1 MKLEMRTLKNI
12 AAAAMTL
19 AVVFGAASLK
29 PVTANA
35 AEASG
40 SASIE
45 EENSYISFQDEAYQ
59 NEFLCRVNNERAK
72 AGLKPVQLGDSN
84 HNSAAQERAKELASS
99 YSYVRPNGQ
108 RDFTIFAENGIN
120 DASVGENY
128 IAGVST
134 PDAAVDQWMNID
146 FARERMLNA
155 DVTTMSVGHY
165 EGGVYNNYWV
175 LIFSCPENSYTS
187 NYRQEVLNLVNAE
200 RAKYGLQPLVM
211 GDAKLTAAAQQRA
224 EEIATVN
231 SHVRP
236 NGTKWYTVLSEYGVT
251 DAAAGENA
259 AWGSVSPEE
268 VVNAWMNSEAIAQT
282 FWIPKLVQWVLATT
296 TTAPALGAISGSSS
310 LQSDH
315 LLSSNKRSAE
325 LQGLADFL
333 LRFFLA
339 EDMRAAVP
347 GAGLDTKTYAAVVA
361 QRTIYV
367 ILILNNMQE
376 EPQWRITAPSMARPQ
391 ENTKKRRA
399 ASLRRCHL
407 RTARKLPLHFW
418 NRCVRPTAPPATMCM
433 LTACGKATGNAI
445 QMMVNRPRRRAHQRW
460 RCCST
465 AA

>member
-59 NEFLCRVNNERAK
+59 NEFLRRVNN
-72 AGLKPVQLGDSN
+72 
-84 HNSAAQERAKELASS
+84 ERAKELASS

-187 NYRQEVLNLVNAE
+187 NYRQEVLDLVNAE

-211 GDAKLTAAAQQRA
+211 GDAKLTAAAQRRA

-268 VVNAWMNSEAIAQT
+268 VVNAWMNSEGHRANILDPEARAMG
-282 FWIPKLVQWVLATT
+282 V
-296 TTAPALGAISGSSS
+296 GYYYNSSS
-310 LQSDH
+310 TWGHQWIQL
-315 LLSSNKRSAE
+315 
-325 LQGLADFL
+325 F
-333 LRFFLA
+333 
-339 EDMRAAVP
+339 
-347 GAGLDTKTYAAVVA
+347 TK
-361 QRTIYV
+361 
-367 ILILNNMQE
+367 
-376 EPQWRITAPSMARPQ
+376 
-391 ENTKKRRA
+391 
-399 ASLRRCHL
+399 
-407 RTARKLPLHFW
+407 
-418 NRCVRPTAPPATMCM
+418 
-433 LTACGKATGNAI
+433 
-445 QMMVNRPRRRAHQRW
+445 
-460 RCCST
+460 
-465 AA
+465 

>member
-35 AEASG
+35 AEASV

-59 NEFLCRVNNERAK
+59 NEFLRRVNN
-72 AGLKPVQLGDSN
+72 
-84 HNSAAQERAKELASS
+84 ERAKELASS

-187 NYRQEVLNLVNAE
+187 NYRQEVLDLVNAE

-268 VVNAWMNSEAIAQT
+268 VVNAWMNSEGHRANILDPEARAMG
-282 FWIPKLVQWVLATT
+282 V
-296 TTAPALGAISGSSS
+296 GYYYNSSS
-310 LQSDH
+310 TWGHQWIQL
-315 LLSSNKRSAE
+315 
-325 LQGLADFL
+325 F
-333 LRFFLA
+333 
-339 EDMRAAVP
+339 
-347 GAGLDTKTYAAVVA
+347 TK
-361 QRTIYV
+361 
-367 ILILNNMQE
+367 
-376 EPQWRITAPSMARPQ
+376 
-391 ENTKKRRA
+391 
-399 ASLRRCHL
+399 
-407 RTARKLPLHFW
+407 
-418 NRCVRPTAPPATMCM
+418 
-433 LTACGKATGNAI
+433 
-445 QMMVNRPRRRAHQRW
+445 
-460 RCCST
+460 
-465 AA
+465 

>member
-1 MKLEMRTLKNI
+1 MKIEMRTLKNI

-35 AEASG
+35 AEASV

-59 NEFLCRVNNERAK
+59 NEFLRRVNN
-72 AGLKPVQLGDSN
+72 
-84 HNSAAQERAKELASS
+84 ERAKELASS

-108 RDFTIFAENGIN
+108 RDFTIFAENGID

-187 NYRQEVLNLVNAE
+187 NYRQEVLDLVNAE

-268 VVNAWMNSEAIAQT
+268 VVNAWMNSEGHRANILDPEARAMG
-282 FWIPKLVQWVLATT
+282 V
-296 TTAPALGAISGSSS
+296 GYYYNSSS
-310 LQSDH
+310 TWGHQWIQL
-315 LLSSNKRSAE
+315 
-325 LQGLADFL
+325 F
-333 LRFFLA
+333 
-339 EDMRAAVP
+339 
-347 GAGLDTKTYAAVVA
+347 TK
-361 QRTIYV
+361 
-367 ILILNNMQE
+367 
-376 EPQWRITAPSMARPQ
+376 
-391 ENTKKRRA
+391 
-399 ASLRRCHL
+399 
-407 RTARKLPLHFW
+407 
-418 NRCVRPTAPPATMCM
+418 
-433 LTACGKATGNAI
+433 
-445 QMMVNRPRRRAHQRW
+445 
-460 RCCST
+460 
-465 AA
+465 

>member
-59 NEFLCRVNNERAK
+59 NEFLRRVNNERAK
-72 AGLKPVQLGDSN
+72 AGLKPVQLGDSS
-84 HNSAAQERAKELASS
+84 HNNAAQERAKELASS

-108 RDFTIFAENGIN
+108 RDFTIFAENGIE
-120 DASVGENY
+120 DVSIGER
-128 IAGVST
+128 I
-134 PDAAVDQWMNID
+134 
-146 FARERMLNA
+146 LNA
-155 DVTTMSVGHY
+155 DATTMSVGHY

-268 VVNAWMNSEAIAQT
+268 VVNAWMNSEGHRANILDPEARAMG
-282 FWIPKLVQWVLATT
+282 V
-296 TTAPALGAISGSSS
+296 GYYYNSSS
-310 LQSDH
+310 TWGHQWIQL
-315 LLSSNKRSAE
+315 
-325 LQGLADFL
+325 F
-333 LRFFLA
+333 
-339 EDMRAAVP
+339 
-347 GAGLDTKTYAAVVA
+347 TK
-361 QRTIYV
+361 
-367 ILILNNMQE
+367 
-376 EPQWRITAPSMARPQ
+376 
-391 ENTKKRRA
+391 
-399 ASLRRCHL
+399 
-407 RTARKLPLHFW
+407 
-418 NRCVRPTAPPATMCM
+418 
-433 LTACGKATGNAI
+433 
-445 QMMVNRPRRRAHQRW
+445 
-460 RCCST
+460 
-465 AA
+465 